1 MGGKT
6 VIEALDWKETTVYK
20 DYIIK
25 RLNNKLPFESATN
38 EFLREDEIDY
48 VRLMVFKRLKEA
60 GNQPFSQE
68 VKKLCEPLIRK
79 CYNSLELLIK
89 ELLTEDYFMLEF
101 DKIFLERDFDGNPV
115 KKLQYLLDRL
125 VTFFSFREEAL
136 AFLYKVQDR
145 EVSL

>member
-60 GNQPFSQE
+60 GN
-68 VKKLCEPLIRK
+68 
-79 CYNSLELLIK
+79 
-89 ELLTEDYFMLEF
+89 
-101 DKIFLERDFDGNPV
+101 
-115 KKLQYLLDRL
+115 
-125 VTFFSFREEAL
+125 
-136 AFLYKVQDR
+136 
-145 EVSL
+145 